1 MPDEMDIDDYS
12 RVSHSYI
19 TGSNPLHFSLTNKDR
34 NSSPRRDERDRS
46 PTRDAASDPTFST
59 NAYSKF
65 RRQPER
71 ESYRV
76 RLNSNRDRRVGI
88 ENYRDREFKA
98 HTGGPPGRDFKMKSD
113 RDYTKGVFIGNLPF
127 QCSWQQLKDH
137 FSSIGE
143 VHRADIVTERGRS
156 RGMGTV
162 EFVNEEDVKL
172 AIEKLDHTIFL
183 DREIFVRQDY
193 PPPDKNRVFETR
205 PRRDTPENRDYREPP
220 RDGTEIFVGNLP
232 FRTQRKDLA
241 DLFGR
246 FGGIDYVDIR
256 LDRLGRS
263 KGFGTVVFKKPEDS
277 AIALKELQGFQLD
290 GRKLDL
296 REGVGSR
303 RRDRTT
309 RETTYPL
316 RKTLRLNERI
326 YANGPPS
333 STIFISNLP
342 WATTDDDLYELVE
355 SIGPAKR
362 AEIQLDE
369 NGRSSGNG
377 IVEFTDSLTA
387 ESAITKLDNY
397 NYGNRDLCLSYASF
411 YSGNRPL
418 KDDAELSDIK
428 DDVRHSRS
436 LEDSEVETDG

>member
-12 RVSHSYI
+12 R
-19 TGSNPLHFSLTNKDR
+19 DR

-162 EFVNEEDVKL
+162 EF
-172 AIEKLDHTIFL
+172 ITPFFL

>member
-1 MPDEMDIDDYS
+1 
-12 RVSHSYI
+12 
-19 TGSNPLHFSLTNKDR
+19 
-34 NSSPRRDERDRS
+34 
-46 PTRDAASDPTFST
+46 
-59 NAYSKF
+59 
-65 RRQPER
+65 
-71 ESYRV
+71 
-76 RLNSNRDRRVGI
+76 
-88 ENYRDREFKA
+88 
-98 HTGGPPGRDFKMKSD
+98 MKSD

-137 FSSIGE
+137 FSSVGE

-193 PPPDKNRVFETR
+193 PPPDKSRVFETR
-205 PRRDTPENRDYREPP
+205 LRRDAPENRDYREPP

-232 FRTQRKDLA
+232 FRTQRRDLA

-246 FGGIDYVDIR
+246 FGDIDYVDIR

-263 KGFGTVVFKKPEDS
+263 KGFGTVVFKKSEDS
-277 AIALKELQGFQLD
+277 VLALKELQGCQLD
-290 GRKLDL
+290 GRRLDL

-309 RETTYPL
+309 REMTYPL
-316 RKTLRLNERI
+316 RKSSRFNEKIRG
-326 YANGPPS
+326 NGPRS
-333 STIFISNLP
+333 STVFISNLP

-369 NGRSSGNG
+369 NGRSSGDG
-377 IVEFTDSLTA
+377 IIEFADSLTA
-387 ESAITKLDNY
+387 ESAISKLDNY

-411 YSGNRPL
+411 DSGNRPF
-418 KDDAELSDIK
+418 KDGSELSTINNDN
-428 DDVRHSRS
+428 RHAPSF
-436 LEDSEVETDG
+436 EDSEVELTDNSLVEN